1 MKRKKDSRL
10 QLKQQKWL
18 LLMLLPGL
26 AAIIL
31 FSYLPLSGWY
41 LAFSEYRLGGSIWGG
56 EWVGVKYF
64 EKILTESSDL
74 LYLLRNT
81 LVMNGVSLVL
91 NITVALFFAIILKEF
106 FWKFGAK
113 AVQTVSFFPY
123 FVSWVIAYSIVSSL
137 LSVNSGAIN
146 QVLVLLKN
154 SQVLHAMFISVM
166 RSLIGPV
173 LQLIVTGM
181 AAYALSSPNL
191 IFGKTL
197 RTLFILPMYLSAGI
211 IPNYIFMKAYGLTNN
226 FLVYILPNICSSFN
240 LILIRTYIESVPRS
254 LTEAV
259 YLDGGNDFQ
268 AYWKV
273 IFPVCMPVN
282 AAVMLFGVIQ
292 QWNALM
298 DTEMYC
304 AMTEKLHTLQYLLF
318 STLATKTDIE
328 TLRTGLSNITSQGL
342 KMAITIITIIPIM
355 CVYPTLQKYFVSR
368 IMVGSV
374 KA

>member
-1 MKRKKDSRL
+1 MVKSKSPAQIVGNVLISVFLLAVFIVMAYPFLYVFNYSISDGAIASGS
-10 QLKQQKWL
+10 L
-18 LLMLLPGL
+18 LLLPKG
-26 AAIIL
+26 IN
-31 FSYLPLSGWY
+31 FDSY
-41 LAFSEYRLGGSIWGG
+41 I
-56 EWVGVKYF
+56 
-64 EKILTESSDL
+64 
-74 LYLLRNT
+74 
-81 LVMNGVSLVL
+81 
-91 NITVALFFAIILKEF
+91 
-106 FWKFGAK
+106 
-113 AVQTVSFFPY
+113 
-123 FVSWVIAYSIVSSL
+123 
-137 LSVNSGAIN
+137 
-146 QVLVLLKN
+146 VLLKN

-355 CVYPTLQKYFVSR
+355 CVYPTLQKYFVSG

>member
-1 MKRKKDSRL
+1 MVKSKSPAQIVGNVLTSVFLLAVFIVMAYPFLYVFNYSISDGAIASGS
-10 QLKQQKWL
+10 
-18 LLMLLPGL
+18 LLMLPKG
-26 AAIIL
+26 IN
-31 FSYLPLSGWY
+31 FDSY
-41 LAFSEYRLGGSIWGG
+41 I
-56 EWVGVKYF
+56 
-64 EKILTESSDL
+64 
-74 LYLLRNT
+74 
-81 LVMNGVSLVL
+81 
-91 NITVALFFAIILKEF
+91 
-106 FWKFGAK
+106 
-113 AVQTVSFFPY
+113 
-123 FVSWVIAYSIVSSL
+123 
-137 LSVNSGAIN
+137 
-146 QVLVLLKN
+146 VLLKN

-282 AAVMLFGVIQ
+282 AAVISTADSNRIRTRFMWQSPSSLVLF
-292 QWNALM
+292 
-298 DTEMYC
+298 
-304 AMTEKLHTLQYLLF
+304 
-318 STLATKTDIE
+318 
-328 TLRTGLSNITSQGL
+328 
-342 KMAITIITIIPIM
+342 
-355 CVYPTLQKYFVSR
+355 
-368 IMVGSV
+368 
-374 KA
+374 